1 MIELKKADSLR
12 KSISAISSF
21 ISEGNLRFNGEGLH
35 LKAIDHSQI
44 VLVNFRME
52 NDAFDKFEIEPSFVG
67 VDLIELN
74 KIMSRGQANDKLQ
87 ISLSDSELKLQLTG
101 DLERKFNLPLIDVR
115 EDEINLPKHTY
126 EATVEISAR
135 LLKEAFKDA
144 SLFGSSVVLKTKGDR
159 FLIEA
164 KGSQGTLNADSKDAK
179 GIKVKSTKDVTAKFS
194 LNFLHN
200 IVKESDGED
209 KITLHL
215 KNDAPMKVYYE
226 IGKCKLEFFIA
237 HMII

>member
-35 LKAIDHSQI
+35 LRAIDHSQI

-52 NDAFDKFEIEPSFVG
+52 TDAFDKFEIEPSFVG
-67 VDLIELN
+67 VDLTELN
-74 KIMSRGQANDKLQ
+74 KIISRGQLNDKLQ

-115 EDEINLPKHTY
+115 EEEINLPKHTY
-126 EATVEISAR
+126 EATVDISAR
-135 LLKEAFKDA
+135 LLKESLKDA

-164 KGSQGTLNADSKDAK
+164 KGSHGTLNADSKDAK

-200 IVKESDGED
+200 IIKESEGDE

-215 KNDAPMKVYYE
+215 K
-226 IGKCKLEFFIA
+226 
-237 HMII
+237 

>member
-35 LKAIDHSQI
+35 LRAIDHSQI

-52 NDAFDKFEIEPSFVG
+52 TDAFDKFEIEPSFVG
-67 VDLIELN
+67 VDLTELN
-74 KIMSRGQANDKLQ
+74 KIISRGQLNDKLQ

-115 EDEINLPKHTY
+115 EEEINLPKHTY
-126 EATVEISAR
+126 EATVDISAR
-135 LLKEAFKDA
+135 LLKESLKDA

-164 KGSQGTLNADSKDAK
+164 KGSHGTLNADSKDAK

-200 IVKESDGED
+200 IVKESEGDE

-215 KNDAPMKVYYE
+215 KNDAPMKIYYE

>member
-35 LKAIDHSQI
+35 LRAIDHSQI

-52 NDAFDKFEIEPSFVG
+52 TDAFDKFEIEPSFVG
-67 VDLIELN
+67 VDLTELN
-74 KIMSRGQANDKLQ
+74 KIISRGQLNDKLQ

-115 EDEINLPKHTY
+115 EEEINLPKHTY
-126 EATVEISAR
+126 EATVDISAR
-135 LLKEAFKDA
+135 LLKESLKDA

-164 KGSQGTLNADSKDAK
+164 KGSHGTLNADSKDAK

-200 IVKESDGED
+200 IIKESEGDENM
-209 KITLHL
+209 TLHL
-215 KNDAPMKVYYE
+215 KNDAPMKIYYE

>member
-35 LKAIDHSQI
+35 LRAIDHSQI

-52 NDAFDKFEIEPSFVG
+52 TDAFDKFEIEPSFVG
-67 VDLIELN
+67 VDLTELN
-74 KIMSRGQANDKLQ
+74 KIISRGQLNDKLQ

-115 EDEINLPKHTY
+115 EEEINLPKHTY
-126 EATVEISAR
+126 EATVDISAR
-135 LLKEAFKDA
+135 LLKESLKDA

-164 KGSQGTLNADSKDAK
+164 KGSHGTLNADSKDAK

-200 IVKESDGED
+200 IIKESEGDE

-215 KNDAPMKVYYE
+215 KNDAPMKIYYE

>member
-12 KSISAISSF
+12 KSMSAISSF

-52 NDAFDKFEIEPSFVG
+52 QGAFDKFEIEPAFVG
-67 VDLIELN
+67 VDLSEMN
-74 KIMSRGQANDKLQ
+74 KIMARSQPADKLQ
-87 ISLSDSELKLQLTG
+87 ISLTDSELKLHLIG
-101 DLERKFNLPLIDVR
+101 ELERKFNLPLIDVR
-115 EDEINLPKHTY
+115 EGEINLPKHAY

-135 LLKEAFKDA
+135 LLKEALKDA
-144 SLFGSSVVLKTKGDR
+144 SLFGSSVVFKTKGDR
-159 FLIEA
+159 FLVEA
-164 KGSQGTLNADSKDAK
+164 KGSHGTLNADSKDAK
-179 GIKVKSTKDVTAKFS
+179 GIRVKSSKDVTAKFS

-200 IVKESDGED
+200 IVKESEGDD
-209 KITLHL
+209 KITMHL

-237 HMII
+237 HMIL

>member
-12 KSISAISSF
+12 KSVSAISSF

-52 NDAFDKFEIEPSFVG
+52 TEAFDKFEIEPAFVG
-67 VDLIELN
+67 VDLTELN
-74 KIMSRGQANDKLQ
+74 KIMSRGQATDKLQ
-87 ISLSDSELKLQLTG
+87 ISLTDSELRLQLTG
-101 DLERKFNLPLIDVR
+101 ELERKFNLPLIDVR
-115 EDEINLPKHTY
+115 EEEINLPKHTY
-126 EATVEISAR
+126 DATVEISAR
-135 LLKEAFKDA
+135 LLKEALKDA
-144 SLFGSSVVLKTKGDR
+144 SLFGSSVVFKTKGDR

-164 KGSQGTLNADSKDAK
+164 KGSHGTLNTDSKDAK
-179 GIKVKSTKDVTAKFS
+179 AIKVKSTKDVTAKFS

-200 IVKESDGED
+200 IIKESEGDE
-209 KITLHL
+209 KITLHH
-215 KNDAPMKVYYE
+215 KNDAPMKIYYE
-226 IGKCKLEFFIA
+226 IGKCKLEFFVA

>member
-1 MIELKKADSLR
+1 LIELKKADSLR

-35 LKAIDHSQI
+35 LRAIDHSQI

-52 NDAFDKFEIEPSFVG
+52 TDAFDKFEIEPSFVG
-67 VDLIELN
+67 VDLTELN
-74 KIMSRGQANDKLQ
+74 KIISRGQLNDKLQ

-115 EDEINLPKHTY
+115 EEEINLPKHTY
-126 EATVEISAR
+126 EATVDISAR
-135 LLKEAFKDA
+135 LLKESLKDA

-164 KGSQGTLNADSKDAK
+164 KGSHGTLNADSKDAK

-200 IVKESDGED
+200 IIKESEGDE

-215 KNDAPMKVYYE
+215 KNDAPMKIYYE